1 MEAMWEKKKAM
12 AIKKI
17 NLLMENKEK
26 KFNPLLNFT
35 LTKVLS
41 KVAPQFYTEQE
52 LAQIEEIGQ
61 SYCQAMKDSTQVKIN
76 NKERCQSSDEGSM
89 PYGERRVKPK
99 STEKREPKKQDKEI
113 ISSSPPPKLPT
124 LIENKIKELNGRD
137 IRYIMCKKLYP
148 LDIDKD
154 LNCLSMP
161 ITKEKLDFLL
171 DIEKEIL
178 EDKKHKSDDLKV
190 VMLDPCFR
198 EFTMSLR
205 KWYMG
210 TSTSSVYN
218 LVQNWKVVLEKNTFE
233 IGQLLNIWSFR
244 DVNNKLYFVLDDK
257 NSLITDIALHSTQ
270 AALGIEGSAKLE
282 NSVDREP
289 NNIEESN
296 KKQKGEESR

>member
-1 MEAMWEKKKAM
+1 MEAMLEKKKAM

-161 ITKEKLDFLL
+161 IKKEKLDFLL

-178 EDKKHKSDDLKV
+178 EDKKDKSDDLKV
-190 VMLDPCFR
+190 IVLDPCFR

-210 TSTSSVYN
+210 TSSVYN

-257 NSLITDIALHSTQ
+257 NSLIIDIALHTTQ
-270 AALGIEGSAKLE
+270 AALGIEGSGKLE